1 MDAPASRTLRF
12 GLFEVDL
19 RAAELTK
26 RGVKVN
32 LQEQPFQILASLLEH
47 PGELVTREELRR
59 KLWSGDTFV
68 DFDRNLNKAI
78 NKLRLAL
85 SDSAENPRFIET
97 LPRRGYRFI
106 APVSENAPLS
116 SSSTHPSHPG
126 QPSRTLPSSAVLFGR
141 RSSDRMKPSH
151 GRRPTALAAFAL
163 VATVALG
170 TFSYLRFHSTPVFG
184 GVAGPPAPRRSVAVL
199 GFRNLSGRADQAWL
213 STALS
218 DWLTTELS
226 AGEQLRTV
234 PAENVA
240 RARIEL
246 GLPDFDSLGH
256 DNLIRIGKNLSTD
269 WVVAGCYASLGQESG
284 GQVRLDLRLDD
295 ARTGDTA
302 AAISE
307 TGTEAS
313 LFDLVSR
320 AGERLRTKLR
330 VAAVTQ
336 EDAVGV
342 AHALPTDHLAAR
354 FYSEG
359 LAKLRVSDAL
369 AARDLLQQSVAREPD
384 FAMSHS
390 ALSRAWL
397 MLGYDPE
404 AKREAKQAY
413 DLSLNLPR
421 AERLEVEA
429 RYHETSGEWEK
440 AIEIY
445 RALFAFFPDSL
456 DYGLALAHVQ
466 LAAAKA
472 EESSQTVASLR
483 QLPSPLGNDPRI
495 ELADADAA
503 EFLGDFSRDQ
513 AASHAAAEKAHALGA
528 VLLLA
533 EARSNQSWA
542 LSNLGRFDEASEAA
556 QEVKQLYAAAGSK
569 RGVASALSLLGIL
582 QQNRGDP
589 AGAKAMYEQSLAL
602 SRETGNEL
610 AVANDFDNLGDV
622 LVALGDLAGSRE
634 HYEQALTSFRRLG
647 HEDGVALVT
656 SGLAHVLLVTGDH
669 ESAKKMAEESL
680 EVSERIG
687 DRTKA
692 AIALD
697 ALALVYRAEGDVAK
711 AREHESKAVSL
722 FNAIGSRGARERAEL
737 GLADL
742 LLDSGQMSDAAA
754 IATEAAAEFRR
765 EKAARD
771 EAWADGVMAEAL
783 WREGKLKEAQSA
795 VAKASTLLET
805 YRDRELELLVEI
817 TSGQIQASAGQASKE
832 TRDVV
837 TFERALLDA
846 RRAGFVNYE
855 LEARLANA
863 QIDIASGNCKTG
875 ANELQALE
883 KDASNFG
890 FGLIAHKAAA
900 ARNEAQRC
908 SGQHDSLALR
918 TPI

>member
-1 MDAPASRTLRF
+1 MDAPRSRTLRF

-19 RAAELTK
+19 RAAELKK
-26 RGVKVN
+26 RGVRVN

-47 PGELVTREELRR
+47 PGELLTREQLRH
-59 KLWSGDTFV
+59 KLWSADTFV

-85 SDSAENPRFIET
+85 GDSAENPRFIET

-106 APVSENAPLS
+106 APVSAADDGVASPS
-116 SSSTHPSHPG
+116 MHPSAPD
-126 QPSRTLPSSAVLFGR
+126 QPARLRSGDLPFRR
-141 RSSDRMKPSH
+141 RSSDRVSPRHPS
-151 GRRPTALAAFAL
+151 RRTVLAAVVL
-163 VATVALG
+163 VTTVGLG
-170 TFSYLRFHSTPVFG
+170 AFLYLRFHSTSVFG
-184 GVAGPPAPRRSVAVL
+184 GVSGPVAPRRSVAVL

-246 GLPDFDSLGH
+246 GLADLDSLGH

-269 WVVAGCYASLGQESG
+269 WVVAGSYASLGQDSD
-284 GQVRLDLRLDD
+284 GQVRLDLRLED
-295 ARTGDTA
+295 ARSGETTA
-302 AAISE
+302 GISE
-307 TGTEAS
+307 TGSEAR

-320 AGERLRTKLR
+320 AGERLRAKLR

-336 EDAVGV
+336 EEALGV
-342 AHALPTDHLAAR
+342 AQALPTDPLAER

-359 LAKLRVSDAL
+359 LTKLRVSDAL
-369 AARDLLQQSVAREPD
+369 AARDLLQQSVDREPA

-397 MLGYDPE
+397 MLGYDRE
-404 AKREAKQAY
+404 AKREAKKAY

-429 RYHETSGEWEK
+429 RYHETSGEWDK
-440 AIEIY
+440 AIDIY

-456 DYGLALAHVQ
+456 DYGLALAQVQ

-472 EESSQTVASLR
+472 AESSQTVESLR
-483 QLPSPLGNDPRI
+483 KLPSPLGNDPRI

-503 EFLGDFSRDQ
+503 EFLGDFSRDE
-513 AASHAAAEKAHALGA
+513 ASSRVAAEKAQALGA
-528 VLLLA
+528 SLLLA
-533 EARSNQSWA
+533 QALANQSWA
-542 LSNLGRFDEASEAA
+542 LANLGRFDEASEAA
-556 QEVKQLYAAAGSK
+556 QEVKQLYTAAGSK
-569 RGVASALSLLGIL
+569 RGVGSALSLLGIVE
-582 QQNRGDP
+582 QNRGDP
-589 AGAKAMYEQSLAL
+589 AGAKTMYEQSLAL
-602 SRETGNEL
+602 ARDTGNEL
-610 AVANDFDNLGDV
+610 AVANEFDDLGDV
-622 LVALGDLAGSRE
+622 LFALGDLAGSRE

-647 HEDGVALVT
+647 HEDGVALAT
-656 SGLAHVLLVTGDH
+656 GALAHVLLVTGDH
-669 ESAKKMAEESL
+669 ESAKKTAEESL
-680 EVSERIG
+680 ELSERIG

-711 AREHESKAVSL
+711 ARDYESQAVSL
-722 FNAIGSRGARERAEL
+722 FNAIGSRGASQRAQL

-742 LLDSGQMSDAAA
+742 FLDTGRVSDAAA

-771 EAWADGVMAEAL
+771 EAWAEGVMAEAL
-783 WREGKLKEAQSA
+783 WKQGRLQEAEAA
-795 VAKASTLLET
+795 VEKASMLLKT
-805 YRDRELELLVEI
+805 NRDRELELLVEI
-817 TSGQIQASAGQASKE
+817 TSGQIRASTAPASSRE
-832 TRDVV
+832 VLSLQ
-837 TFERALLDA
+837 RALVDA
-846 RRAGFVNYE
+846 RKAGFVNYE

-863 QIDIASGNCKTG
+863 QIDIAFKNCKTG
-875 ANELQALE
+875 EIELQALE

-908 SGQHDSLALR
+908 SSQSDSLALR
-918 TPI
+918 TPM